1 MKNQMFS
8 LKSNFSNGMVIII
21 LLITISLAL
30 SGCGA
35 TKAVKMNQA
44 AMKEAYQIQKP
55 IVVRTSL
62 DDDRPQWTQ
71 NTVFEKNGKVYFTG
85 GFTDGADYAVT
96 IRCANAE
103 ALKTAVQ
110 AIAQYIRAEFSE
122 YVQGSNSVAGDGIDR
137 YFSDGIATFSEN
149 IHVQGIRQAEIYYE
163 EMFSPA
169 GMQPTYNVFV
179 KLEMSKA
186 DYLHAKASVLIKL
199 RDRFKDE
206 GEFQAKEKAEK
217 LLEDLKNE
225 IRTQT

>member
-8 LKSNFSNGMVIII
+8 LNSNVRSGIVIII
-21 LLITISLAL
+21 SLAF

-35 TKAVKMNQA
+35 TKAMNL
-44 AMKEAYQIQKP
+44 KEAYQIQKP

-71 NTVFEKNGKVYFTG
+71 NTVFELNGKIYFTG
-85 GFTDGADYAVT
+85 GFTDGADYAVS

-103 ALKTAVQ
+103 ALKSAVQ
-110 AIAQYIRAEFSE
+110 SISQFIRAEFSE
-122 YVQGSNSVAGDGIDR
+122 YVHGSNSAAGEGVDR

-149 IHVQGIRQAEIYYE
+149 IQVQGIRQAELYYQ
-163 EMFSPA
+163 EMFSPTL
-169 GMQPTYNVFV
+169 MQSTYNVFV

-186 DYLHAKASVLIKL
+186 DYLHAKASVLKKL

-206 GEFQAKEKAEK
+206 GEIEARKKAEK
-217 LLEDLKNE
+217 LLQDLKNE
-225 IRTQT
+225 IKT

>member
-8 LKSNFSNGMVIII
+8 LNSNVSLGIVIII
-21 LLITISLAL
+21 SLAF

-35 TKAVKMNQA
+35 AKALNL
-44 AMKEAYQIQKP
+44 KEAYQIQKP

-71 NTVFEKNGKVYFTG
+71 NTVFELNGKIYFTG
-85 GFTDGADYAVT
+85 GFADGADYAVT

-103 ALKTAVQ
+103 ALKSAVQ
-110 AIAQYIRAEFSE
+110 SISQYIRTEFSE
-122 YVQGSNSVAGDGIDR
+122 YVHGSNSAADEGIDR

-149 IHVQGIRQAEIYYE
+149 IHVQGIRQAELYYE
-163 EMFSPA
+163 EMFSPTL
-169 GMQPTYNVFV
+169 MQPNYNVFV

-186 DYLHAKASVLIKL
+186 DYLHAKASVLKKL

>member
-8 LKSNFSNGMVIII
+8 LNSNVSLGIVIII
-21 LLITISLAL
+21 SLAF

-35 TKAVKMNQA
+35 AKALNL
-44 AMKEAYQIQKP
+44 KEAYQIQKP

-71 NTVFEKNGKVYFTG
+71 NTLFEKNGKIYFTG

-103 ALKTAVQ
+103 ALKSAVQ
-110 AIAQYIRAEFSE
+110 SVSQYIRAEFSE
-122 YVQGSNSVAGDGIDR
+122 YVHGSNSAAGEGIDR

-149 IHVQGIRQAEIYYE
+149 IHVQGIRQSELYYE
-163 EMFSPA
+163 KMFSPTL
-169 GMQPTYNVFV
+169 MQSTYNVFV

-186 DYLHAKASVLIKL
+186 DYLHAKASVLKKL

-206 GEFQAKEKAEK
+206 GEIEARKKAEN
-217 LLEDLKNE
+217 LLQDLKNE
-225 IRTQT
+225 IKT

>member
-8 LKSNFSNGMVIII
+8 LNSNVSLGIVIII
-21 LLITISLAL
+21 SLAF

-35 TKAVKMNQA
+35 AKALNL
-44 AMKEAYQIQKP
+44 KEAYQIQKP

-71 NTVFEKNGKVYFTG
+71 NTLFEKNGKIYFTG

-103 ALKTAVQ
+103 ALKSAVQ
-110 AIAQYIRAEFSE
+110 SVSQYIRAEFSE
-122 YVQGSNSVAGDGIDR
+122 YVHGSNSAADEGIDR

-149 IHVQGIRQAEIYYE
+149 IHVQGIRQDELYYE

-169 GMQPTYNVFV
+169 VMQSSYNVFV

-186 DYLHAKASVLIKL
+186 DYLHAKAEVLKKM
-199 RDRFKDE
+199 RDRFKND
-206 GEFQAKEKAEK
+206 GEIEAKEKAEK
-217 LLEDLKNE
+217 LLQDLKDE
-225 IRTQT
+225 IKT

>member
-8 LKSNFSNGMVIII
+8 LNSNIRSGIVIII
-21 LLITISLAL
+21 SLGLL
-30 SGCGA
+30 GCGA
-35 TKAVKMNQA
+35 TKAVNLR
-44 AMKEAYQIQKP
+44 EEYQIQKP

-85 GFTDGADYAVT
+85 GFTDGADYAVS

-103 ALKTAVQ
+103 ALKSAVQ
-110 AIAQYIRAEFSE
+110 SISQYIRAEFSE
-122 YVQGSNSVAGDGIDR
+122 YVHGSNSPAGQGIDR

-149 IHVQGIRQAEIYYE
+149 IHVQGIRQAELYYE
-163 EMFSPA
+163 EMFSPTLI
-169 GMQPTYNVFV
+169 QSTYNVFV

-206 GEFQAKEKAEK
+206 GEIEARKKAEK
-217 LLEDLKNE
+217 LLQDLKNE
-225 IRTQT
+225 IKTQA

>member
-8 LKSNFSNGMVIII
+8 LNSNVSLGIVIII
-21 LLITISLAL
+21 SLAF

-35 TKAVKMNQA
+35 AKALNL
-44 AMKEAYQIQKP
+44 KEAYQIQKP

-71 NTVFEKNGKVYFTG
+71 NTVFEKSGKIYFTG
-85 GFTDGADYAVT
+85 GFTDGADYAVS

-103 ALKTAVQ
+103 ALKSAVQ
-110 AIAQYIRAEFSE
+110 SISQYIRTEFSE
-122 YVQGSNSVAGDGIDR
+122 YVHGSNSAADEGIDR

-149 IHVQGIRQAEIYYE
+149 IHVQGIRQVALYYE
-163 EMFSPA
+163 EMFSPTL
-169 GMQPTYNVFV
+169 MQPTYNVFV

-186 DYLHAKASVLIKL
+186 DYLHAKASVLKKL

-206 GEFQAKEKAEK
+206 GEIEARKKAEK
-217 LLEDLKNE
+217 LLDELKNE
-225 IRTQT
+225 IRTHT

>member
-1 MKNQMFS
+1 MKNQVS
-8 LKSNFSNGMVIII
+8 GLKSNFGIVPFLI
-21 LLITISLAL
+21 LLLL

-62 DDDRPQWTQ
+62 DGDRPQWTQ
-71 NTVFEKNGKVYFTG
+71 NTVFELNGKIYFTG
-85 GFTDGADYAVT
+85 GFTDGADYAVS

-103 ALKTAVQ
+103 ALKSAVQ
-110 AIAQYIRAEFSE
+110 AISQYIRAEFSE
-122 YVQGSNSVAGDGIDR
+122 YVHGSNSANDEGIER

-149 IHVQGIRQAEIYYE
+149 IHVQGIRQDELYYE

-169 GMQPTYNVFV
+169 VMQSSYNVFV

-186 DYLHAKASVLIKL
+186 DFLHAKAEVLKKM
-199 RDRFKDE
+199 RDRFKND
-206 GEFQAKEKAEK
+206 GEIEAKEKAEK
-217 LLEDLKNE
+217 LLQDLKDE
-225 IRTQT
+225 IKT